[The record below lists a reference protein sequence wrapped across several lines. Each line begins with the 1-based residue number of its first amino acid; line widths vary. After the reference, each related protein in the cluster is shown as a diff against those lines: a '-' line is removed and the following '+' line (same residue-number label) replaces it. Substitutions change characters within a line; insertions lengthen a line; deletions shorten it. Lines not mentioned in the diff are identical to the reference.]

1 MPVRL
6 LRRALA
12 AGAAA
17 LWATA
22 APAAALRYCDRP
34 AEASPAEQDRL
45 LRVGALI
52 KAELEASGQRVALI
66 ARSGLDLRR
75 FGVRYSHAGVSLQAS
90 PNTPWSVR
98 QLYYACDERRPRLFD
113 QGLAG
118 FLLGVDDPALGYISI
133 VLLPAADSA
142 ALERAALDNA
152 RALSL
157 LGGTYSANA
166 HPWSL
171 RYQNCN
177 QWLAELLALAQG
189 AFPAD
194 TRGAVPA
201 QTPGASP
208 SATTEGVAAEAR
220 GARSSQTS
228 QTQGETPDGISA
240 KAEDGTAVQRP
251 SAATA
256 ATPGA
261 APEAPGPARPQAQ
274 QWLQQHGYAGSA
286 IALRNPL
293 LWLAPALVPWLHL
306 DDHPAE
312 DLQRGVVSV
321 SLPES
326 IEAWLH
332 GAVPGARRIE
342 LCHTE
347 RAVVIRRGWKPLP
360 EGCRAE
366 DGDTVVPLD
375 A

>member
-1 MPVRL
+1 MNGAAL
-6 LRRALA
+6 LRGLA
-12 AGAAA
+12 CAVAA

-22 APAAALRYCDRP
+22 APAAALRYCDRA

-52 KAELEASGQRVALI
+52 KAELDASGQRVALI

-75 FGVRYSHAGVSLQAS
+75 FGLRYSHAGVSLLAS

-118 FLLGVDDPALGYISI
+118 FLLGVDDPALGYISM
-133 VLLPAADSA
+133 VLLPEAESA

-152 RALSL
+152 QALSL
-157 LGGTYSANA
+157 LAGTYSANA
-166 HPWSL
+166 HPQSL

-189 AFPAD
+189 A
-194 TRGAVPA
+194 VP
-201 QTPGASP
+201 
-208 SATTEGVAAEAR
+208 
-220 GARSSQTS
+220 
-228 QTQGETPDGISA
+228 
-240 KAEDGTAVQRP
+240 
-251 SAATA
+251 TA
-256 ATPGA
+256 AGD
-261 APEAPGPARPQAQ
+261 ARPQAQ
-274 QWLQQHGYAGSA
+274 QWLQQHGYQGSA
-286 IALRNPL
+286 VTVRNPL
-293 LWLAPALVPWLHL
+293 LWLAPAMVPWLHL
-306 DDHPAE
+306 DDHPAD
-312 DLQRGVVSV
+312 DLQRGIVTV

-332 GAVPGARRIE
+332 GSVPGARRIQ

-347 RAVVIRRGWKPLP
+347 RAVVIRRGWAPLP

-366 DGDTVVPLD
+366 DGDTVIPLD

>member
-1 MPVRL
+1 MRARL
-6 LRRALA
+6 LQRLRRALA
-12 AGAAA
+12 CGAAA

-52 KAELEASGQRVALI
+52 KAELEGSGRRVALI

-118 FLLGVDDPALGYISI
+118 FLLGVDDPSLGYISL
-133 VLLPAADSA
+133 VLLPEGQSA

-152 RALSL
+152 QALSL
-157 LGGTYSANA
+157 LGGSYSANA
-166 HPWSL
+166 HPNSL

-177 QWLAELLALAQG
+177 QWLVELLALAQG
-189 AFPAD
+189 AAP
-194 TRGAVPA
+194 
-201 QTPGASP
+201 
-208 SATTEGVAAEAR
+208 
-220 GARSSQTS
+220 
-228 QTQGETPDGISA
+228 
-240 KAEDGTAVQRP
+240 KAPNE
-251 SAATA
+251 
-256 ATPGA
+256 
-261 APEAPGPARPQAQ
+261 ARPQAQ
-274 QWLQQHGYAGSA
+274 QWLQQHGYQGSA
-286 IALRNPL
+286 VTLRNPL
-293 LWLAPALVPWLHL
+293 LWLAPAVVPWLHL
-306 DDHPAE
+306 DDHPAD
-312 DLQRGVVSV
+312 DLQRGIVTV
-321 SLPES
+321 SLPAS

-332 GAVPGARRIE
+332 GTVPGARRIE

-347 RAVVIRRGWKPLP
+347 RQVVIRRGWAPLP

-366 DGDTVVPLD
+366 DGDTVIGFD
-375 A
+375 S

>member
-1 MPVRL
+1 MSVPGVL
-6 LRRALA
+6 RALA
-12 AGAAA
+12 CAAAA
-17 LWATA
+17 LWTTA

-52 KAELEASGQRVALI
+52 KAELQASGRRVALI
-66 ARSGLDLRR
+66 ARSGLDLSRI
-75 FGVRYSHAGVSLQAS
+75 GVRYSHAGVSLQAS

-118 FLLGVDDPALGYISI
+118 FLLGVDDPALGYISM
-133 VLLPAADSA
+133 VLLPEDASA

-152 RALSL
+152 QALSL
-157 LGGTYSANA
+157 LGGSYSANA
-166 HPWSL
+166 HPQSL

-189 AFPAD
+189 ATPPAS
-194 TRGAVPA
+194 GN
-201 QTPGASP
+201 
-208 SATTEGVAAEAR
+208 
-220 GARSSQTS
+220 
-228 QTQGETPDGISA
+228 
-240 KAEDGTAVQRP
+240 
-251 SAATA
+251 
-256 ATPGA
+256 
-261 APEAPGPARPQAQ
+261 ARPQAQ
-274 QWLQQHGYAGSA
+274 QWLLQHGYQGSS
-286 IALRNPL
+286 ITLRNPL
-293 LWLAPALVPWLHL
+293 LWFAPALVPWLHL
-306 DDHPAE
+306 DDHPPE
-312 DLQRGVVSV
+312 DLQRGIVSV

-332 GAVPGARRIE
+332 ASMPGARRIE

-347 RAVVIRRGWKPLP
+347 RAVVIRRGWTPLP

>member
-1 MPVRL
+1 MPMRL
-6 LRRALA
+6 LRRMLA
-12 AGAAA
+12 GCAAA
-17 LWATA
+17 LWATV

-133 VLLPAADSA
+133 VLLPAAESD

-166 HPWSL
+166 HPQSL

-189 AFPAD
+189 A
-194 TRGAVPA
+194 
-201 QTPGASP
+201 TP
-208 SATTEGVAAEAR
+208 
-220 GARSSQTS
+220 
-228 QTQGETPDGISA
+228 
-240 KAEDGTAVQRP
+240 
-251 SAATA
+251 
-256 ATPGA
+256 A
-261 APEAPGPARPQAQ
+261 APPDARPLAQ
-274 QWLQQHGYAGSA
+274 QWLQQHGYAGSP
-286 IALRNPL
+286 ITLHNPL

-306 DDHPAE
+306 DDHPAD
-312 DLQRGVVSV
+312 DLQRGIVTV
-321 SLPES
+321 SLPAS
-326 IEAWLH
+326 IAAWLH
-332 GAVPGARRIE
+332 ARMPGARRIE

-347 RAVVIRRGWKPLP
+347 HAVVIRRGWAPLP
-360 EGCRAE
+360 DGCRAE
-366 DGDTVVPLD
+366 AGDTVIPLD